1 MTGELLLTL
10 AGGASLFA
18 WLVLTFGHGRFWL
31 GDQRL
36 GGDPPAPDPW
46 PAVAAV
52 IPARDEADVIAQ
64 TLGAVLSQDY
74 PGPFH
79 VVLVDDESSDG
90 TADAA
95 RKAAD
100 SLGRAECLEILQS
113 KPRPEGWV
121 GKVWALHTGIEH
133 VKGVWPETDFLWLS
147 DADVAPAER
156 TLRRLVAKACAER
169 LDLVSLM
176 VKLHCKRGWERLLVP
191 AFVYFFQ
198 KLYPFPRVN
207 DPRSRTAGAAGGCV
221 IVGTE
226 ALARAGGIEAIRGEI
241 IDDCALGQRI
251 KQGGGIWLGLGTEEH
266 GVRPYAGIG
275 EIWDMVARSAYTQLG
290 HSPLLLLGTLVGL
303 LLIYAT
309 PPALLLA
316 WPLHASAP
324 AALLGGAAWLAMA
337 VTFLPTLVLYGRTPL
352 LAAALPIAGTL
363 YAGMTLDSALRHHRG
378 EGGRWKGRVGAGRAI
393 VLALM
398 AATLGATSPAFADP
412 PELEPWQQNPDG
424 AIEAPSFAVALDYPS
439 GTCAYYTTID
449 GNDASAYPFSV
460 RREYRGMFATQLLVG
475 RAAVTYTD
483 PVAGVPALPSKAGH
497 LALVLASLEI
507 RTAC

>member
-10 AGGASLFA
+10 AGGASLLA

-36 GGDPPAPDPW
+36 GGDPPTPEPW
-46 PAVAAV
+46 PAVVAV
-52 IPARDEADVIAQ
+52 IPARDEADVIAR
-64 TLGAVLSQDY
+64 TVGAVLSQDY
-74 PGPFH
+74 PGPFR

-95 RKAAD
+95 REAA
-100 SLGRAECLEILQS
+100 RALSREDFLEVLRS
-113 KPRPEGWV
+113 KPRPAGWV
-121 GKVWALHTGIEH
+121 GKVWALHTGIEY
-133 VKGVWPETDFLWLS
+133 VKGTWPETDFLWLS
-147 DADVAPAER
+147 DADVEPAKR

-176 VKLHCKRGWERLLVP
+176 VMLHCQRGWERLLVP

-207 DPRSRTAGAAGGCV
+207 DPHSRTAGAAGGCV
-221 IVGTE
+221 VVRSE

-241 IDDCALGQRI
+241 IDDCALGRRI
-251 KQGGGIWLGLGTEEH
+251 KRGGGVWLGLGTEEH
-266 GVRPYAGIG
+266 GVRPYAGLR

-303 LLIYAT
+303 LLVYAA
-309 PPALLLA
+309 PPALLLT
-316 WPLHASAP
+316 WPLHQSAP

-352 LAAALPIAGTL
+352 LAAALPVAGTL

-378 EGGRWKGRVGAGRAI
+378 RGGRWKGRVGAGAGRGIAL
-393 VLALM
+393 VLLASS
-398 AATLGATSPAFADP
+398 LGATSPAFTNP
-412 PELEPWQQNPDG
+412 PELESWQRNTDGTTGYAGILANVQAVQYTDDDVWVSATGIPSYTIGPWAMNPNVASDQ
-424 AIEAPSFAVALDYPS
+424 ALAPSIL
-439 GTCAYYTTID
+439 G
-449 GNDASAYPFSV
+449 
-460 RREYRGMFATQLLVG
+460 
-475 RAAVTYTD
+475 
-483 PVAGVPALPSKAGH
+483 
-497 LALVLASLEI
+497 LASLGM
-507 RTAC
+507 RTARKRSSPLGDSI